1 MTRSFGMIATAVEI
15 TLHAKALKHALIY
28 TDSGNDAIPARIQIL
43 PYLWNYETA
52 NDITK

>member
-28 TDSGNDAIPARIQIL
+28 TDSGNDASPRAFKFCHIC
-43 PYLWNYETA
+43 ETMKQPM
-52 NDITK
+52 T